1 MDMGSELRLR
11 TCMELIEHG
20 VEVVDAPAASER
32 LTPRAYP
39 SAPCDAWQPVAT
51 YLDLDPDPFAG
62 LFDELRD
69 YPAGAARESM

>member
-11 TCMELIEHG
+11 TCMELVEHG
-20 VEVVDAPAASER
+20 VEVIGAPATSKR
-32 LTPRAYP
+32 RTPRPYP
-39 SAPCDAWQPVAT
+39 SAPCDAWLPVAS

-62 LFDELRD
+62 LFTEGRD

>member
-11 TCMELIEHG
+11 TCVELIEHG
-20 VEVVDAPAASER
+20 VEVIDAPAACER
-32 LTPRAYP
+32 LTPRPYP

-62 LFDELRD
+62 LFVEARD
-69 YPAGAARESM
+69 YSAGVARESM